1 MPIDLGDIRPGLTI
15 EYEGEVYYVLSAEHA
30 KLGRGGAFVRAR
42 LRNIKTDAVID
53 KTIKPGDK
61 FDLAFIERKTLQFIY
76 RSGDEYVFMDPET
89 YEQIPLTT
97 SLLGEATDYLK
108 EGVDVQAIIYEG
120 KVIGIELPI
129 TVELEVVDTEPG
141 VRGDTASGG
150 SKPATLETGLVIQ
163 VPFFIEKGDIVRVD
177 TRTGEYVE
185 RVR

>member
-15 EYEGEVYYVLSAEHA
+15 EYEGEIYYVLSAEHA

-42 LRNIKTDAVID
+42 LRNIKTNAVVD

-61 FDLAFIERKTLQFIY
+61 FDLAFIERKQMQFIY
-76 RSGDEYVFMDPET
+76 RSDDEYVFMDPET
-89 YEQIPLTT
+89 YEQLSLHK

-108 EGVDVQAIIYEG
+108 EGVEVQAIMYEG
-120 KVIGIELPI
+120 KIIGIELPI
-129 TVELEVVDTEPG
+129 TVELEVIDTEPG

-163 VPFFIEKGDIVRVD
+163 VPFFIEKGDIVKVD